1 MAGLIGGH
9 RIIPDTVP
17 AGILMAAAMDQVL
30 NRIFE
35 IVPLEKLA
43 VAVTNA
49 ATTTTVSEATAV
61 STGPTAAGIVN
72 AANETIKEYAN
83 VGLVAANGDPIVGP
97 NSRPMWGRITGVTGA
112 GPYTYTITFHDV
124 LDMTTAAPAAVAWNT
139 STMGASIGIVEL
151 PSRLSL
157 TALSQVRDRKR
168 FQGLDST
175 ESSTEAQAD
184 IAELFA
190 KAGIPEGGT
199 VAYANNRYITDG
211 QTLVAAIDA
220 IDQQLF
226 VTTGNLTTEISQRTT
241 ATNELYAK
249 AGITASV
256 ANNYA
261 FNNYVVDGDTL
272 LVAIGKLDNNIKLVE
287 TALDARID
295 TLEAA
300 NTANGLLVDNET
312 PTGTIG
318 LGNLVFTLAFT
329 PKAGST
335 HLESYALNLVHG
347 VHYSVSGTTLTYV
360 SGYEPVSGET
370 HRISY
375 RR

>member
-9 RIIPDTVP
+9 RILPDTIPV
-17 AGILMAAAMDQVL
+17 GILMSAAMDQVL

-35 IVPLEKLA
+35 VTPLDKLA
-43 VAVTNA
+43 IAVTNA

-61 STGPTAAGIVN
+61 STGPSAAGIVN

-83 VGLVAANGDPIVGP
+83 VGLLAANGDPIIGP
-97 NSRPMWGRITGVTGA
+97 NSRPMWGRITSVTGA
-112 GPYTYTITFHDV
+112 GPYTYTISFFDV
-124 LDMTTAAPAAVAWNT
+124 TDMTTAAPAAVAWNT
-139 STMGASIGIVEL
+139 STMGATIGIVEL
-151 PSRLSL
+151 PNRLSL
-157 TALSQVRDRKR
+157 TALSQVRGRKK
-168 FQGLDST
+168 FQGLDFT
-175 ESSTEAQAD
+175 EVDTEVQQD
-184 IAELFA
+184 LAELFA

-199 VAYANNRYITDG
+199 INYTNNRYITDG

-220 IDQQLF
+220 IDNQLF
-226 VTTGNLTTEISQRTT
+226 TTTGNLTTEISNRTT

-249 AGITASV
+249 AGIAAGV

-272 LVAIGKLDNNIKLVE
+272 LVAIGKLDNNLKTV
-287 TALDARID
+287 TDALATRVT
-295 TLEAA
+295 TLESA
-300 NTANGLLVDNET
+300 NTANGLIVDNET
-312 PTGTIG
+312 PTGTIASG
-318 LGNLVFTLAFT
+318 TLAFTIAFT

-335 HLESYALNLVHG
+335 HLEAYGLSLVHG

-360 SGYEPVSGET
+360 TGYEPVSGET